1 MINKAIALYTIIDDL
16 LKAIGHEQDPRAKM
30 SDAEVITTM
39 LIAAIEFAGNFRKA
53 MDFMKESG
61 LIPNMLSKSRFCR
74 RAHALEELVNDL
86 FLQIGMLLK
95 EANIHMQYI
104 IDSFPVPICDNIRIS
119 RCRIVTGE
127 EFRGYIP
134 SKKRYFYGVKIHM
147 ITTAD
152 GIPVEFVFLP
162 GARHDINAL
171 YLLPLQLPAGSEL
184 YGDKA
189 YNDYEIEDALWMV
202 DQIKLSPMRR
212 KNSTRWQSNPWIRL
226 YEKMTRKRIETTFSE
241 IAGWFPKKIHAV
253 TFDGFLLKLAC
264 FIFAFA
270 FTLCKAFSL

>member
-134 SKKRYFYGVKIHM
+134 SKKRYFYGVYTFAVFPEIRGGKTRAEERVCSEMGSRKHQFSGRNPQ
-147 ITTAD
+147 D
-152 GIPVEFVFLP
+152 G
-162 GARHDINAL
+162 
-171 YLLPLQLPAGSEL
+171 LQFG
-184 YGDKA
+184 
-189 YNDYEIEDALWMV
+189 
-202 DQIKLSPMRR
+202 LSILQVRD
-212 KNSTRWQSNPWIRL
+212 
-226 YEKMTRKRIETTFSE
+226 FS
-241 IAGWFPKKIHAV
+241 GL
-253 TFDGFLLKLAC
+253 GR
-264 FIFAFA
+264 
-270 FTLCKAFSL
+270 

>member
-134 SKKRYFYGVKIHM
+134 SKKRYFYGVRIHM

-152 GIPVEFVFLP
+152 
-162 GARHDINAL
+162 
-171 YLLPLQLPAGSEL
+171 
-184 YGDKA
+184 
-189 YNDYEIEDALWMV
+189 NDYEIEDALWMV

-264 FIFAFA
+264 FIFAF
-270 FTLCKAFSL
+270 TLCKAFSL

>member
-39 LIAAIEFAGNFRKA
+39 LIAAMEFAGNFQKG

-134 SKKRYFYGVKIHM
+134 SKRRYFYGVRIHM

-162 GARHDINAL
+162 GLGMISTHFIFCPCSC
-171 YLLPLQLPAGSEL
+171 LLEASFSVIRPTT
-184 YGDKA
+184 
-189 YNDYEIEDALWMV
+189 I
-202 DQIKLSPMRR
+202 MRLR
-212 KNSTRWQSNPWIRL
+212 MPCGWWIRL
-226 YEKMTRKRIETTFSE
+226 SS
-241 IAGWFPKKIHAV
+241 
-253 TFDGFLLKLAC
+253 LL
-264 FIFAFA
+264 
-270 FTLCKAFSL
+270 